1 MYSLFFI
8 PSLYS
13 NPSLSQ
19 EQVLQKRISIP
30 PQRVTLYQA
39 LNLITERTG
48 YFFIYDSRAID
59 NERKVKLEADSQ
71 TVQEVLARILDDP
84 SLQYRVIESHILI
97 YRANVSIDRAGRV
110 KPNDS
115 ASFFTIR
122 GRIYDM
128 QNHEAIP
135 YAAIGI
141 AEENIGTITNAD
153 GVFAIK
159 IPRHYLKS
167 NITISHLGYK
177 SLTVPAE
184 LLANQSVDLYIE
196 TEYVSI
202 QEVIIR
208 NIDPRSIV
216 QEALRRREANYSTE
230 PVYITSFYREG
241 VKKRD
246 TYINYSESVI
256 KVYKTSYLRGVEHDQ
271 VKLLKSRKVSNIDQ
285 KDTLIL
291 KLKAG
296 IKSCLSLDIVK
307 SLPNFLDEEFYDNYT
322 FTKSDIVSINSR
334 NAYAISFEQKDN
346 ITDPLYKG
354 LLYID
359 MENFAVHSADFEI
372 NPDFVDAATE
382 QFIVKKNRSFVAR
395 SQKISYSVSYKLWN
409 SKYYMNHIRGDLK
422 FKIRKRRHLMFN
434 EFHAFMEM
442 ASCQLDTLNVERFSR
457 REVLRPNAVF
467 MDGNYSYDHEFWG
480 DYNIISPEESISQ
493 ALAKVS
499 QKIEKIEASNDS
511 NAGNPE

>member
-1 MYSLFFI
+1 
-8 PSLYS
+8 
-13 NPSLSQ
+13 
-19 EQVLQKRISIP
+19 VLQKRISIP

-230 PVYITSFYREG
+230 PVYIT
-241 VKKRD
+241 
-246 TYINYSESVI
+246 
-256 KVYKTSYLRGVEHDQ
+256 Q
-271 VKLLKSRKVSNIDQ
+271 
-285 KDTLIL
+285 
-291 KLKAG
+291 
-296 IKSCLSLDIVK
+296 
-307 SLPNFLDEEFYDNYT
+307 
-322 FTKSDIVSINSR
+322 
-334 NAYAISFEQKDN
+334 
-346 ITDPLYKG
+346 
-354 LLYID
+354 
-359 MENFAVHSADFEI
+359 
-372 NPDFVDAATE
+372 
-382 QFIVKKNRSFVAR
+382 
-395 SQKISYSVSYKLWN
+395 
-409 SKYYMNHIRGDLK
+409 
-422 FKIRKRRHLMFN
+422 
-434 EFHAFMEM
+434 
-442 ASCQLDTLNVERFSR
+442 
-457 REVLRPNAVF
+457 LRPR
-467 MDGNYSYDHEFWG
+467 GG
-480 DYNIISPEESISQ
+480 
-493 ALAKVS
+493 
-499 QKIEKIEASNDS
+499 
-511 NAGNPE
+511 